1 MRYLKKFLITERVD
15 LDELQKLCD
24 NTLAYLI
31 DEGFKIEINQ
41 FNGKGYNGNAY
52 ISILLKKPNDIFY
65 WSEYK
70 DDIIPFIEY
79 LYEKYNCEERISLI
93 DKHNASTQL
102 KIANPKLGYHN
113 KTEIKT
119 NYLENLEIEYLLS
132 GIFFYIN
139 IE

>member
-15 LDELQKLCD
+15 LDELQELCD

-41 FNGKGYNGNAY
+41 FNAKGYIA
-52 ISILLKKPNDIFY
+52 ILLRKKHGDRDDIFS

-70 DDIIPFIEY
+70 EDIIPFIEY
-79 LYEKYNCEERISLI
+79 LYEKYNCEERISII
-93 DKHNASTQL
+93 DKFNASTQL

-113 KTEIKT
+113 KTEIIKD
-119 NYLENLEIEYLLS
+119 YLERIKIDYLLS